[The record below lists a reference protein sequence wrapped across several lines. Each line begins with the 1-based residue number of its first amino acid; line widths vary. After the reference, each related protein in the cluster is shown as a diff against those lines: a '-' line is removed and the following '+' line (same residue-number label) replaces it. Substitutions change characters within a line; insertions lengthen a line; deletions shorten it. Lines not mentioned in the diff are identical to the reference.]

1 MANFL
6 DHEEWIER
14 AEFYALRVLEGEEL
28 NQFQAHLSSGC
39 ALCKA
44 KVSEAESLFAQLPS
58 SLEPIAPPASVKTRV
73 FEQIDK
79 DKPGYQFVHAAEGA
93 WQEMAPGIVAKIL
106 SLDETRQRV
115 TALVRMEKGS
125 SYSNHRHTRTEELFV
140 IEGSC
145 YCGGRLLKAGDYHRA
160 EAGSIHL
167 DTHTDDGSLMLLI
180 TSVQNEMFA

>member
-1 MANFL
+1 ME
-6 DHEEWIER
+6 HEDWLER
-14 AEFYALRVLEGEEL
+14 AEIFALSALEGEEL
-28 NQFQAHLSSGC
+28 TQFEAHLSSGC

-44 KVSEAESLFAQLPS
+44 KVSESAELLIQLPS
-58 SLEPIAPPASVKTRV
+58 SLEPIAPPASVKTRL

-79 DKPGYQFVHAAEGA
+79 DKPGYQFVHAVEGE

-106 SLDETRQRV
+106 SMDETRQRV

-125 SYSNHRHTRTEELFV
+125 SYGDHRHALTEELYV

-167 DTHTDDGSLMLLI
+167 DTHTDEGSLMLLI
-180 TSVQNEMFA
+180 TSVQN

>member
-1 MANFL
+1 MENFQN
-6 DHEEWIER
+6 HEEWLER
-14 AEFYALRVLEGEEL
+14 AEFYALRALDGEEL

-39 ALCKA
+39 TLCKA
-44 KVSEAESLFAQLPS
+44 KVGEAEELFAQLPS
-58 SLEPIAPPASVKTRV
+58 SLKPIAPPASAKTRI
-73 FEQIDK
+73 FIEIDK
-79 DKPGYQFVHAAEGA
+79 EKPDYQFVHAAEGA
-93 WQEMAPGIVAKIL
+93 WQEMAPGIMAKIL
-106 SLDETRQRV
+106 SMDDAHQRV

-125 SYSNHRHTRTEELFV
+125 SYSNHRHTLTEELFV